1 MEIVAEL
8 GRLHQDAA
16 LTMGAVVAV
25 VVLVAYWIL
34 KT

>member
-1 MEIVAEL
+1 MDICAEL

-16 LTMGAVVAV
+16 QTMGAAV
-25 VVLVAYWIL
+25 LLLVAMIYWIL